1 MRLLGESYLSRFPS
15 PLAAYN
21 RLQTA
26 LMRRFVA
33 RGGTPELW
41 IERMAPTFRER
52 YEWLF
57 GGAPQVVLAP
67 IRRDE
72 DGRSRRA

>member
-1 MRLLGESYLSRFPS
+1 MRLLGESYLSRFPG

-33 RGGTPELW
+33 KGGTPELW
-41 IERMAPTFRER
+41 IERMAPTYRER
-52 YEWLF
+52 YGWLF
-57 GGAPQVVLAP
+57 GRGPVEVLVP
-67 IRRDE
+67 ITRHGEERN
-72 DGRSRRA
+72 RQY

>member
-1 MRLLGESYLSRFPS
+1 MRLLGEAYLSRFPR

-26 LMRRFVA
+26 LMKRFVA

-41 IERMAPTFRER
+41 IERMAPTFRDR
-52 YEWLF
+52 YEWLLGIPRVELVPVRQDE
-57 GGAPQVVLAP
+57 GGP
-67 IRRDE
+67 RR
-72 DGRSRRA
+72 RS